1 VDQKVQAERNVGLSA
16 ATTKFERWLF
26 AGALVPV
33 LFALTGDAIVQGI
46 SERRL
51 VREGLEA
58 ETRILAHLSAGL
70 AEAAVEFDDTRA
82 LEELLEHVSE
92 SKAFVFVSVH
102 RADGTRLVSRSTE
115 PMVRRFDDVPV
126 GGLVHRDG
134 LLVLAEPIG
143 RGPRAARLVLG
154 MSTHEADERLRWN
167 LLRGLTLDAVAI
179 SVSMSVMLWLVR
191 QHFRRQKSVELQRE
205 MLRQTGR
212 MAKIGGWELRL
223 PVGGFHISDE
233 AAAVLG
239 LQGERAVEMMK
250 LMAMQHRAL
259 ITCVDTGAPFDVELE
274 VPVHGERRWMRVQGE
289 ADRLGGKTTRV
300 YGAVQDVTEQRQTRE
315 AALAASRAKSQFLA
329 NTSHEI
335 RTPLNGILGMTE
347 LALEG
352 PLSLE
357 QRGYLESV
365 RQSGKTM
372 LAIINDLLDI
382 SRIESG
388 RFTIEAVPIRVDEV
402 VSSAARA
409 LVAQAHQKGLE
420 LVVNVLPEVA
430 LHRVGDP
437 LRLTQI
443 VTNLVGNALKF
454 TERGEVEVQLSRG
467 AADDELVLSVRDTGV
482 GIPAARLDAIF
493 EAFTQS
499 DGSTTRR
506 YGGTGLGLTISRE
519 LSRLMGGDVRV
530 SSVEGQGSTF
540 TATLR
545 LGLVSGP
552 VSSPSITGEVL
563 LLEARDSNARATEHA
578 LTRLG
583 ATTRRCTSLDE
594 VEAALND
601 RSSLAV
607 FLDSSMEGALE
618 LRERLEARGVDA
630 VMLVPFG
637 IPTRKGRSLARPLL
651 TQEVA
656 AALAPKEAAQE
667 AAVQRPSPAR
677 KLKVLLA
684 EDNAINATVARRL
697 VERAGHE
704 VTHVWNGQAAVASVL
719 EQPWDLVLMDV
730 QMPELDGLE
739 ATRRIR
745 AQETVSQQHVPIY
758 AMTANA
764 MGSDQVQ
771 CLAAGMDGFLTKPV
785 DLRHLNAVLEAL
797 ATKRA
802 A

>member
-1 VDQKVQAERNVGLSA
+1 MDQKVHAERNVGLSA

-33 LFALTGDAIVQGI
+33 LLALTGDAIVQGI
-46 SERRL
+46 NERRL

-58 ETRILAHLSAGL
+58 ETRTLARLTAGL
-70 AEAAVEFDDTRA
+70 AEAAVEFDDARA
-82 LEELLEHVSE
+82 LDELLLQVSE
-92 SKAFVFVSVH
+92 SRAFAFVSVE
-102 RADGTRLVSRSTE
+102 RADGTPLISRSVE
-115 PMVRRFDDVPV
+115 APRGLFNDVPL
-126 GGLVHRDG
+126 GGIVQRDG
-134 LLVLAEPIG
+134 MLVLAEPIG
-143 RGPRAARLVLG
+143 SGATPARLVLG
-154 MSTHEADERLRWN
+154 MSTREADESLRRN
-167 LLRGLTLDAVAI
+167 LLRGLAFDVGAI
-179 SVSMSVMLWLVR
+179 IVSMTVMLWLVR
-191 QHFRRQKSVELQRE
+191 QHFQRQRNLELQRE

-212 MAKIGGWELRL
+212 MAKIGGWELAL
-223 PVGGFHISDE
+223 PAGTFHISDE

-239 LQGERAVEMMK
+239 LDGERAVEMMK

-274 VPVHGERRWMRVQGE
+274 TPVRGQRRWMRVQGE
-289 ADRLGGKTTRV
+289 AERVNGKTTRV

-467 AADDELVLSVRDTGV
+467 ASDDELCLSVRDTGV
-482 GIPAARLDAIF
+482 GIPAARRDAIF

-545 LGLVSGP
+545 LALVSAP
-552 VSSPSITGEVL
+552 VSNPSFTGEVL

-601 RSSLAV
+601 RS
-607 FLDSSMEGALE
+607 
-618 LRERLEARGVDA
+618 
-630 VMLVPFG
+630 
-637 IPTRKGRSLARPLL
+637 
-651 TQEVA
+651 
-656 AALAPKEAAQE
+656 
-667 AAVQRPSPAR
+667 
-677 KLKVLLA
+677 
-684 EDNAINATVARRL
+684 
-697 VERAGHE
+697 
-704 VTHVWNGQAAVASVL
+704 
-719 EQPWDLVLMDV
+719 
-730 QMPELDGLE
+730 
-739 ATRRIR
+739 
-745 AQETVSQQHVPIY
+745 
-758 AMTANA
+758 
-764 MGSDQVQ
+764 
-771 CLAAGMDGFLTKPV
+771 
-785 DLRHLNAVLEAL
+785 
-797 ATKRA
+797 
-802 A
+802 